1 MKKILLFSIVATSL
15 FACSQ
20 KSENTSANNFP
31 ADASGYTLDNSA
43 NIELSKKSAKC
54 IETGDTATYRAT
66 YSKDAVIHENGVD
79 ETVDQNMAAI
89 SAIKAAGVTI
99 KIDTGAIYFET
110 KYFTPKTGHTDY
122 VHSYMVMT
130 LSKGSKQ
137 AKLYMHA
144 VDAIKDGLQVEE
156 WLMYDTKSVPDL
168 LK

>member
-1 MKKILLFSIVATSL
+1 MKKILLFSILATSL

-20 KSENTSANNFP
+20 KTENTTANNVP
-31 ADASGYTLDNSA
+31 ADASGYTLENSA

-54 IETGDTATYRAT
+54 IETGDTATYRST

-89 SAIKAAGVTI
+89 NGIKAAGIFI
-99 KIDTGAIYFET
+99 KIDIGALYFET

-122 VHSYMVMT
+122 VSSYMIMT
-130 LSKGSKQ
+130 LSKGSKKT
-137 AKLYMHA
+137 KLYMHA
-144 VDAIKDGLQVEE
+144 VYAIKNGLQVEE
-156 WLMYDTKSVPDL
+156 WLMYDTKGIPDL